1 MRSMLS
7 CIGATAVLLL
17 CAGLSQAASLRVAPT
32 GLELI
37 SPDASAVLNLSND
50 DPKRPIN
57 VQIRVF
63 AWSQA
68 GGIETLT
75 PTTDVVASPPST
87 KLGPNAQYV
96 VRVVRVSKAPVR
108 AEESYRVI
116 VDELPDPSRKK
127 AGTVALALRY
137 SVPVFFRDADAA
149 APAVAWSVSR
159 KGGSLVLTASNTGES
174 RLRLSNLS
182 LTQNGKKLGNRNG
195 LVGYVLGGAT
205 MQWPIGSSKSLSAGS
220 VLLKAQSDLGPFD
233 AKVAV
238 KGK

>member
-17 CAGLSQAASLRVAPT
+17 CAGLSHAASLRVAPT

-37 SPDASAVLNLSND
+37 APDASAVLNLSND
-50 DPKRPIN
+50 DAKRPIN

-63 AWSQA
+63 AWSQS

-137 SVPVFFRDADAA
+137 SVPVFFATPTQPRRRSRGAFRAMAA
-149 APAVAWSVSR
+149 A
-159 KGGSLVLTASNTGES
+159 
-174 RLRLSNLS
+174 
-182 LTQNGKKLGNRNG
+182 
-195 LVGYVLGGAT
+195 
-205 MQWPIGSSKSLSAGS
+205 
-220 VLLKAQSDLGPFD
+220 
-233 AKVAV
+233 
-238 KGK
+238 

>member
-17 CAGLSQAASLRVAPT
+17 CADISHAASLRVAPT
-32 GLELI
+32 NLELI
-37 SPDASAVLNLSND
+37 APDSAAVLNLSND
-50 DPKRPIN
+50 DARRPIN

-75 PTTDVVASPPST
+75 PTSDVVASPPST
-87 KLGPNAQYV
+87 KLAPNAQYV

-108 AEESYRVI
+108 AEESYRII
-116 VDELPDPSRKK
+116 VDELPDPSRRK

-137 SVPVFFRDADAA
+137 SVPVFFRNADAA
-149 APAVAWSVSR
+149 APAIAWSLSR
-159 KGGSLVLTASNTGES
+159 NGGSLLLSASNSGGS
-174 RLRLSNLS
+174 RFRLSNLS
-182 LTQNGKKLGNRNG
+182 VIQNGKKLGSRNG

-220 VLLKAQSDLGPFD
+220 VLLKAQSDVGPFD

>member
-7 CIGATAVLLL
+7 CIGATALFLL
-17 CAGLSQAASLRVAPT
+17 CAGLSHAASLRVAPT

-37 SPDASAVLNLSND
+37 APDSAAVLNLSND
-50 DPKRPIN
+50 DTKRPIN

-63 AWSQA
+63 AWSQS

-116 VDELPDPSRKK
+116 VDELPDPSRKR
-127 AGTVALALRY
+127 AGTVTLALRY
-137 SVPVFFRDADAA
+137 SVPVFFRNADAA
-149 APAVAWSVSR
+149 APAIAWSLSR
-159 KGGSLVLTASNTGES
+159 NGGSLMLTASNSGQSRNRAGPTGEPP
-174 RLRLSNLS
+174 
-182 LTQNGKKLGNRNG
+182 
-195 LVGYVLGGAT
+195 VGA
-205 MQWPIGSSKSLSAGS
+205 SSPGTPASPRSAPRWAS
-220 VLLKAQSDLGPFD
+220 WTSAR
-233 AKVAV
+233 
-238 KGK
+238 

>member
-7 CIGATAVLLL
+7 CIGATALLLL
-17 CAGLSQAASLRVAPT
+17 CAGTSHAASLRVAPT

-37 SPDASAVLNLSND
+37 APDSAAVLNLAND
-50 DPKRPIN
+50 DAKRPIN

-182 LTQNGKKLGNRNG
+182 LTQNGKKLGSRNG